1 MNPLVSIVIPVYK
14 VEKYL
19 KRCVESLV
27 AQTYTNI
34 EILLIDDGSPD
45 RSGQISEE
53 LAKED
58 SRIRVFHKVNGGQ
71 SDARNYGTARAN
83 GDFIAFVD
91 SDDFVAEN
99 YIERMMSMQRMH
111 NADIVCCDY
120 VRTSQDFADFA
131 GASREDL
138 VFTGREAC
146 RALMGQYYMPLV
158 LACCKLYRREIAQK
172 NPFPVGKI
180 HEDEA
185 FNCRFLYA
193 ADKVVLCDDKLYGY
207 YVNPNSTTQDGKT
220 SDFSKKLWAL
230 SARAEFFDEVGEQE
244 LGDIAWSR
252 CVRFL
257 VNHVIIQG
265 KSVTD
270 TVTPFV
276 REHGLRNRLDA
287 KTCLKVLIAR
297 FIPGILRKRIN
308 GDM

>member
-1 MNPLVSIVIPVYK
+1 MNLLVSIVVPVYK

-27 AQTYTNI
+27 AQSYTNI
-34 EILLIDDGSPD
+34 EILLVDDGSPD
-45 RSGQISEE
+45 RCGVMCDD
-53 LAKED
+53 LAKTD
-58 SRIRVFHKVNGGQ
+58 SRIRTFHKENGGQ
-71 SDARNYGTARAN
+71 SDARNYGTERAN
-83 GDFIAFVD
+83 GDFIAYID

-99 YIERMMSMQRMH
+99 YIERMMSMQTTH
-111 NADIVCCDY
+111 NADIVCCDF
-120 VRTSQDFADFA
+120 VRTSQDHADFA
-131 GASREDL
+131 GANREDL

-158 LACCKLYRREIAQK
+158 LACCKIYRRELAQN
-172 NPFPVGKI
+172 NPFPVGRI

-185 FNCRFLYA
+185 VNCKFLYA

-220 SDFSKKLWAL
+220 SDFSKKLWAI

-244 LGDIAWSR
+244 LADIAWSI

-257 VNHVIIQG
+257 VNQAVIQG
-265 KSVTD
+265 KSTTD
-270 TVTPFV
+270 TVTPFIK
-276 REHGLRNRLDA
+276 EHGLRKRLDA

-297 FIPGILRKRIN
+297 FNPGILRNRLKNNI
-308 GDM
+308 